1 MLNLLIKLFIHDSEN
16 CNEPRVRTAYG
27 TLCGIY
33 GIFLNLL
40 LFAGKY
46 AAGLIS
52 GSVAIIADAFN
63 NLSDA
68 GSSVIPLL
76 GFALAGKKPDPE
88 HPFGHGR
95 IEYIT
100 GLAISAIIILVG
112 VDLGKSSI
120 EKIIDPTPVEPGL
133 LPAIILIAAIAV
145 KIYISLYN
153 RRIGRKI
160 NSSVMQAT
168 ALDALTDTISTLVVL
183 LSMAVAYFFKVNID
197 GWAGLFVA
205 LFIIYAGYS
214 AAKDT
219 IAPLLGSAPD
229 PDFVRSIEDTVMA
242 HKEILGIHDLFV
254 HDYGPGRTFISLH
267 AEVDGHGD
275 FFGLHDVVDSAESE
289 LKEKF
294 GCLAT
299 IHMDPIDSANPEIN
313 TLRDKVLEALKRN
326 ISEEIKIHDFRVV
339 PGPSHTN
346 LIFDAAVPVDFKISD
361 SKLEAMIKET
371 VSSSFSHCFAVVNID
386 RTAV

>member
-68 GSSVIPLL
+68 GSSVITLL

-313 TLRDKVLEALKRN
+313 TLRDKVLEALKRD

>member
-1 MLNLLIKLFIHDSEN
+1 MLKLLIKLFIHDSEN

-27 TLCGIY
+27 TLCGVY
-33 GIFLNLL
+33 GIILNLI

-68 GSSVIPLL
+68 GSSVITLL
-76 GFALAGKKPDPE
+76 GFALAGRKPDPE

-100 GLAISAIIILVG
+100 GLAISVIIILVG
-112 VDLGKSSI
+112 ADLGKNSV
-120 EKIIDPTPVEPGL
+120 EKILHPTPVEAGL
-133 LPAIILIAAIAV
+133 LPALILVAAIAV
-145 KIYISLYN
+145 KIYISFYN
-153 RRIGRKI
+153 RAIGKKI
-160 NSSVMQAT
+160 NSSIMQAT
-168 ALDALTDTISTLVVL
+168 ALDALTDTISTFVVL
-183 LSMAVAYFFKVNID
+183 ISMAVSYFFKINID

-205 LFIIYAGYS
+205 MFIIYAGYS

-229 PDFVRSIEDTVMA
+229 PEFVRSIEETVMA
-242 HKEILGIHDLFV
+242 HEEILGIHDLFV
-254 HDYGPGRTFISLH
+254 HDYGPGRVFISLH
-267 AEVDGHGD
+267 AEVNGHGD
-275 FFGLHDVVDSAESE
+275 FFGLHDVVDSAETE
-289 LKEKF
+289 LKEKY

-299 IHMDPIDSANPEIN
+299 IHMDPIDSSNPETN
-313 TLRDKVLEALKRN
+313 KLRDDVLTKLHEE
-326 ISEEIKIHDFRVV
+326 ISEEIRIHDFRVV

-346 LIFDAAVPVDFKISD
+346 LIFDAAVPVDFRLSD
-361 SKLEAMIKET
+361 AKLESQIKEI
-371 VSSSFSHCFAVVNID
+371 VSSSFEHCFAVVNID
-386 RTAV
+386 RITA

>member
-1 MLNLLIKLFIHDSEN
+1 MSHYDPSADHNISVVEDDRLPGRDGALRLIKDDLE
-16 CNEPRVRTAYG
+16 T
-27 TLCGIY
+27 
-33 GIFLNLL
+33 
-40 LFAGKY
+40 
-46 AAGLIS
+46 
-52 GSVAIIADAFN
+52 
-63 NLSDA
+63 
-68 GSSVIPLL
+68 LL
-76 GFALAGKKPDPE
+76 GEGRALE
-88 HPFGHGR
+88 V
-95 IEYIT
+95 
-100 GLAISAIIILVG
+100 LVG

-313 TLRDKVLEALKRN
+313 TLRDKVLEALKRD

-386 RTAV
+386 RTTV

>member
-68 GSSVIPLL
+68 GSSVITLL

-205 LFIIYAGYS
+205 LFIIYAGSS

-299 IHMDPIDSANPEIN
+299 IHMDPIDSANPEMN
-313 TLRDKVLEALKRN
+313 TLRDKVLEALKRD

>member
-68 GSSVIPLL
+68 GSSVITLL

-168 ALDALTDTISTLVVL
+168 VCPSSIFSTRVRAFATL
-183 LSMAVAYFFKVNID
+183 L
-197 GWAGLFVA
+197 
-205 LFIIYAGYS
+205 YS
-214 AAKDT
+214 W
-219 IAPLLGSAPD
+219 
-229 PDFVRSIEDTVMA
+229 
-242 HKEILGIHDLFV
+242 
-254 HDYGPGRTFISLH
+254 
-267 AEVDGHGD
+267 
-275 FFGLHDVVDSAESE
+275 
-289 LKEKF
+289 
-294 GCLAT
+294 
-299 IHMDPIDSANPEIN
+299 
-313 TLRDKVLEALKRN
+313 
-326 ISEEIKIHDFRVV
+326 
-339 PGPSHTN
+339 
-346 LIFDAAVPVDFKISD
+346 
-361 SKLEAMIKET
+361 
-371 VSSSFSHCFAVVNID
+371 
-386 RTAV
+386 

>member
-1 MLNLLIKLFIHDSEN
+1 MLDLLIKLFIKDSEN
-16 CNEPRVRTAYG
+16 CGEPRVRTAYG

-46 AAGLIS
+46 AAGSIS

-68 GSSVIPLL
+68 GSSVITLL

-120 EKIIDPTPVEPGL
+120 EKIMDPTPVEAGL
-133 LPAIILIAAIAV
+133 LPAVILIAAIAV

-168 ALDALTDTISTLVVL
+168 SLDALTDTISTLVVL
-183 LSMAVAYFFKVNID
+183 ISMAAAYFFRLNID
-197 GWAGLFVA
+197 GWAGLLVA
-205 LFIIYAGYS
+205 LFIVYAGYS

-229 PDFVRSIEDTVMA
+229 SEFVRSIEDTVLA
-242 HKEILGIHDLFV
+242 HEEILGIHDLFV
-254 HDYGPGRTFISLH
+254 HDYGPGRVFISLH

-275 FFGLHDVVDSAESE
+275 FFGLHDVVDSAETE

-313 TLRDKVLEALKRN
+313 SLRDRVLEALKHN
-326 ISEEIKIHDFRVV
+326 ISEDIKIHDFRVV

-346 LIFDAAVPVDFKISD
+346 LIFDAAVPVDFKLND
-361 SKLEAMIKET
+361 TQLEAMIKDT
-371 VSSSFSHCFAVVNID
+371 VSTSFTRCFAVVNID
-386 RTAV
+386 RTAI

>member
-68 GSSVIPLL
+68 GSSVITLL

-183 LSMAVAYFFKVNID
+183 ISMAVAHFFKINID

-313 TLRDKVLEALKRN
+313 TLRDKVLEALKRD

>member
-68 GSSVIPLL
+68 GSSVITLL

-183 LSMAVAYFFKVNID
+183 ISMAVAYFFKVNID

-299 IHMDPIDSANPEIN
+299 IHMDPIDSANPEMN
-313 TLRDKVLEALKRN
+313 TLRDKVLEALKRD

>member
-1 MLNLLIKLFIHDSEN
+1 MLKLLAKLFIHDSEN
-16 CNEPRVRTAYG
+16 CSDPRVRTAYG
-27 TLCGIY
+27 TLCSVY

-46 AAGLIS
+46 AAGLLS
-52 GSVAIIADAFN
+52 GSVAITADAFN

-68 GSSVIPLL
+68 GSSVITLL

-95 IEYIT
+95 LEYIT

-112 VDLGKSSI
+112 VDLGKNSI
-120 EKIIDPTPVEPGL
+120 AKIINPSPVEAGI
-133 LPAIILIAAIAV
+133 LPAVILVAAILV
-145 KIYISLYN
+145 KIYISYYN
-153 RRIGRKI
+153 RRIGKKI
-160 NSSVMQAT
+160 NSAVMEAT
-168 ALDALTDTISTLVVL
+168 ALDALTDTISTFVVL
-183 LSMAVAYFFKVNID
+183 ISMAVSYFFKINID

-205 LFIIYAGYS
+205 LFIVYAGIS

-229 PDFVRSIEDTVMA
+229 PEFVRSIEETVMS
-242 HKEILGIHDLFV
+242 HKEIVGIHDLFV
-254 HDYGPGRTFISLH
+254 HDYGPGRVFITLH

-275 FFGLHDVVDSAESE
+275 FFGLHDVVDSAETE
-289 LKEKF
+289 LKEKY

-299 IHMDPIDSANPEIN
+299 IHMDPIDSSNPEIN
-313 TLRDKVLEALKRN
+313 SLRDKVLDKLRQE
-326 ISEEIKIHDFRVV
+326 ISEDIKIHDFRVV

-346 LIFDAAVPVDFKISD
+346 LIFDAAVPVDFKLSD
-361 SKLEAMIKET
+361 AKLESAIKET
-371 VSSSFSHCFAVVNID
+371 VSSSFPRCFAVVNID
-386 RTAV
+386 RVAV

>member
-1 MLNLLIKLFIHDSEN
+1 MLKLLIRLFIHDSEN
-16 CNEPRVRTAYG
+16 CTDPRVRTAYG
-27 TLCGIY
+27 RLCGIY

-46 AAGLIS
+46 AAGLLS
-52 GSVAIIADAFN
+52 GSVAITADAFN

-68 GSSVIPLL
+68 GSSVITLL
-76 GFALAGKKPDPE
+76 GFALAGKKADPE

-100 GLAISAIIILVG
+100 GLAISVIIILVG
-112 VDLGKSSI
+112 ADLGKNSF
-120 EKIIDPTPVEPGL
+120 EKILHPTPVEAGL
-133 LPAIILIAAIAV
+133 VPALILIAAIVV
-145 KIYISLYN
+145 KVYISFYN
-153 RRIGRKI
+153 RAIGKKI
-160 NSSVMQAT
+160 HSSVMEAT
-168 ALDALTDTISTLVVL
+168 ALDALTDTISTFVVL
-183 LSMAVAYFFKVNID
+183 ISMAVSFFFKVNID
-197 GWAGLFVA
+197 GWAGLIVA
-205 LFIIYAGYS
+205 LFIVYAGFS

-219 IAPLLGSAPD
+219 IAPLLGKAPD
-229 PDFVRSIEDTVMA
+229 PDFVRSIEETVLA
-242 HKEILGIHDLFV
+242 HEEILGIHDLFV
-254 HDYGPGRTFISLH
+254 HDYGPGRVFISLH

-275 FFGLHDVVDSAESE
+275 FFGLHDVVDTAETE
-289 LKEKF
+289 LKEKY

-313 TLRDKVLEALKRN
+313 TLRDKVLEALKHN
-326 ISEEIKIHDFRVV
+326 ISEDIKIHDFRVV

-361 SKLEAMIKET
+361 SKLEALIKET

>member
-68 GSSVIPLL
+68 GSSVITLL

-183 LSMAVAYFFKVNID
+183 ISMAVAYFFKVNID

-229 PDFVRSIEDTVMA
+229 PDFVRSVEDTVMA
-242 HKEILGIHDLFV
+242 HKEILGVHDLFV

-313 TLRDKVLEALKRN
+313 TLRDKVLEALKRD
-326 ISEEIKIHDFRVV
+326 ISEDIKIHDFRVV

>member
-68 GSSVIPLL
+68 GSSVITLL

-326 ISEEIKIHDFRVV
+326 ISEDIKIHDFRVV

>member
-68 GSSVIPLL
+68 GSSVITLL

-313 TLRDKVLEALKRN
+313 TLRDKVLEALKRD

-346 LIFDAAVPVDFKISD
+346 LIFDAAVPVDFKIGD

>member
-1 MLNLLIKLFIHDSEN
+1 MLKLLIKLFIRDSEN
-16 CNEPRVRTAYG
+16 VSDPRVRTAYG

-33 GIFLNLL
+33 GIFLNLV

-52 GSVAIIADAFN
+52 GSVAITADAFN

-68 GSSVIPLL
+68 GSSVITLL
-76 GFALAGKKPDPE
+76 GFALAGRKPDPE

-100 GLAISAIIILVG
+100 GLVISAIIMLVG
-112 VDLGKSSI
+112 VDLGKSSVQ
-120 EKIIDPTPVEPGL
+120 KIIDPSPVEAGL
-133 LPAIILIAAIAV
+133 LPALILIAAIAV
-145 KIYISLYN
+145 RIYISFYN

-160 NSSVMQAT
+160 NSAVMEAT
-168 ALDALTDTISTLVVL
+168 SLDALTDTISTFVVL
-183 LSMAVAYFFKVNID
+183 ISMAVSFFFKINID

-205 LFIIYAGYS
+205 LFIVYAGFS
-214 AAKDT
+214 AARDT

-254 HDYGPGRTFISLH
+254 HDYGPGRVFISLH

-289 LKEKF
+289 LKEKY

-299 IHMDPIDSANPEIN
+299 IHMDPIDSSNPEIN
-313 TLRDKVLEALKRN
+313 ALRDKVLEKLRQE
-326 ISEEIKIHDFRVV
+326 ISGDIRIHDFRVV
-339 PGPSHTN
+339 PGPTHTN
-346 LIFDAAVPVDFKISD
+346 LIFDAAVPVDFKLSD
-361 SKLEAMIKET
+361 TGLESAIKET
-371 VSSSFSHCFAVVNID
+371 VNSSFEHCFAVVNID
-386 RTAV
+386 RVAV

>member
-68 GSSVIPLL
+68 GSSVITLL

-229 PDFVRSIEDTVMA
+229 PDFVRSVEDTVMA

-313 TLRDKVLEALKRN
+313 TLRDKVLEALKRD

-346 LIFDAAVPVDFKISD
+346 LIFDAAVPVDFKIGD

-371 VSSSFSHCFAVVNID
+371 VSSSFTHCFAVVNID

>member
-1 MLNLLIKLFIHDSEN
+1 MLDLLIKLFIKDSEN
-16 CNEPRVRTAYG
+16 CGEPRVRTAYG

-46 AAGLIS
+46 AAGSIS

-68 GSSVIPLL
+68 GSSVITLL

-120 EKIIDPTPVEPGL
+120 EKIMDPTPVEAGL
-133 LPAIILIAAIAV
+133 LPAVILIAAIAV

-168 ALDALTDTISTLVVL
+168 SLDALTDTISTLVVL
-183 LSMAVAYFFKVNID
+183 ISMAAAYFFRLNID
-197 GWAGLFVA
+197 GWAGLLVA
-205 LFIIYAGYS
+205 LFIVYAGYS

-219 IAPLLGSAPD
+219 VAPLLGSAPD
-229 PDFVRSIEDTVMA
+229 PEFVRSIEDTVLA
-242 HKEILGIHDLFV
+242 HEEILGIHDLFV
-254 HDYGPGRTFISLH
+254 HDYGPGRVFISLH

-275 FFGLHDVVDSAESE
+275 FFGLHDVVDSAETE

-313 TLRDKVLEALKRN
+313 SLRDRVLEALKHN
-326 ISEEIKIHDFRVV
+326 ISEDIKIHDFRVV

-346 LIFDAAVPVDFKISD
+346 LIFDAAVPVDFKLND
-361 SKLEAMIKET
+361 TQLEAMIKDT
-371 VSSSFSHCFAVVNID
+371 VSTSFTRCFAVVNID
-386 RTAV
+386 RTAI

>member
-40 LFAGKY
+40 LFTGKY

-68 GSSVIPLL
+68 GSSVITLL

-313 TLRDKVLEALKRN
+313 TLRDKVLEALKRD
-326 ISEEIKIHDFRVV
+326 ISEDIKIHDFRVV

>member
-1 MLNLLIKLFIHDSEN
+1 MLNLLAKLFIHDSEN
-16 CNEPRVRTAYG
+16 CSDPRVRTAYG
-27 TLCGIY
+27 TLCGVY

-46 AAGLIS
+46 AAGLLS
-52 GSVAIIADAFN
+52 GSVAITADAFN

-68 GSSVIPLL
+68 GSSVITLL

-95 IEYIT
+95 LEYIT
-100 GLAISAIIILVG
+100 GLVISAIIILVG
-112 VDLGKSSI
+112 VDLGKNSI
-120 EKIIDPTPVEPGL
+120 GKIINPSPVEAGI
-133 LPAIILIAAIAV
+133 LPAVILIAAILV
-145 KIYISLYN
+145 KIYISYYN

-160 NSSVMQAT
+160 NSAVMEAT
-168 ALDALTDTISTLVVL
+168 ALDALTDTISTFVVL
-183 LSMAVAYFFKVNID
+183 ISMAISYFFKINID

-205 LFIIYAGYS
+205 LFIVYAGIS

-229 PDFVRSIEDTVMA
+229 PEFVRSIEETVMA
-242 HKEILGIHDLFV
+242 HKEIVGIHDLFV
-254 HDYGPGRTFISLH
+254 HDYGPGRVFISLH

-275 FFGLHDVVDSAESE
+275 FFGLHDVVDSAETE
-289 LKEKF
+289 LKEKY

-299 IHMDPIDSANPEIN
+299 IHMDPIDSSNPEIN
-313 TLRDKVLEALKRN
+313 SLRDQVLNRLRQE
-326 ISEEIKIHDFRVV
+326 ISDDIRIHDFRVV

-346 LIFDAAVPVDFKISD
+346 LIFDAAVPVDFKLSD
-361 SKLEAMIKET
+361 AKLESAIKET
-371 VSSSFSHCFAVVNID
+371 VSSSFERCFAVVNID
-386 RTAV
+386 RVTV

>member
-68 GSSVIPLL
+68 GSSVITLL

-183 LSMAVAYFFKVNID
+183 ISMAVAHFFKVNID

-313 TLRDKVLEALKRN
+313 TLRDKVLEALKHN
-326 ISEEIKIHDFRVV
+326 ISEDIKIHDFRVV

>member
-68 GSSVIPLL
+68 GSSVITLL

-326 ISEEIKIHDFRVV
+326 ISEDIKIHDFRVV

-386 RTAV
+386 RTTV

>member
-1 MLNLLIKLFIHDSEN
+1 MLDLLIKLFIKDSEN
-16 CNEPRVRTAYG
+16 CGEPRVRTAYG

-46 AAGLIS
+46 AAGSIS

-68 GSSVIPLL
+68 GSSVITLL

-120 EKIIDPTPVEPGL
+120 EKIMDPTPVEAGL
-133 LPAIILIAAIAV
+133 LPAVILIAAIAV

-168 ALDALTDTISTLVVL
+168 SLDALTDTISTLVVL
-183 LSMAVAYFFKVNID
+183 ISMAAAYFFRLNID
-197 GWAGLFVA
+197 GWAGLLVA

-219 IAPLLGSAPD
+219 VAPLLGSAPD
-229 PDFVRSIEDTVMA
+229 PEFVRSIEDTVLA
-242 HKEILGIHDLFV
+242 HEEILGIHDLFV
-254 HDYGPGRTFISLH
+254 HDYGPGRVFISLH

-275 FFGLHDVVDSAESE
+275 FFGLHDVLDSAETE

-313 TLRDKVLEALKRN
+313 SLRDRVLEALKHN
-326 ISEEIKIHDFRVV
+326 ISEDIKIHDFRVV

-346 LIFDAAVPVDFKISD
+346 LIFDAAVPVDFKLND
-361 SKLEAMIKET
+361 TQLEAMIKDT
-371 VSSSFSHCFAVVNID
+371 VSTSFTRGFAVVNID
-386 RTAV
+386 RTAI

>member
-68 GSSVIPLL
+68 GSSVITLL

-313 TLRDKVLEALKRN
+313 TLRDKVLEALKHN
-326 ISEEIKIHDFRVV
+326 ISEDIKIHDFRVV

>member
-1 MLNLLIKLFIHDSEN
+1 MLKLLIKLFIHDSEK

-27 TLCGIY
+27 TLCGVY
-33 GIFLNLL
+33 GIILNLI

-68 GSSVIPLL
+68 GSSVITLL
-76 GFALAGKKPDPE
+76 GFALAGRKPDPE

-100 GLAISAIIILVG
+100 GLAISVIIILVG
-112 VDLGKSSI
+112 ADLGKNSV
-120 EKIIDPTPVEPGL
+120 EKILHPTPVEAGL
-133 LPAIILIAAIAV
+133 LPALILVAAIAV
-145 KIYISLYN
+145 KIYISFYN
-153 RRIGRKI
+153 RAIGKKI

-168 ALDALTDTISTLVVL
+168 ALDALTDTISTFVVL
-183 LSMAVAYFFKVNID
+183 ISMAVSYFFKINID

-205 LFIIYAGYS
+205 MFIIYAGYS

-229 PDFVRSIEDTVMA
+229 PEFVRSIEENVMA
-242 HKEILGIHDLFV
+242 HEEILGIHDLFV
-254 HDYGPGRTFISLH
+254 HDYGPGRVFISLH
-267 AEVDGHGD
+267 AEVNGHGD
-275 FFGLHDVVDSAESE
+275 FFGLHDVVDSAETE
-289 LKEKF
+289 LKEKY

-299 IHMDPIDSANPEIN
+299 IHMDPIDSSNPETN
-313 TLRDKVLEALKRN
+313 KLRDDVLTKLHEE
-326 ISEEIKIHDFRVV
+326 ISEEIRIHDFRVV

-346 LIFDAAVPVDFKISD
+346 LIFDAAVPVDFRLSD
-361 SKLEAMIKET
+361 AKLESQIKEI
-371 VSSSFSHCFAVVNID
+371 VSSSFEHCFAVVNID
-386 RTAV
+386 RITA

>member
-68 GSSVIPLL
+68 GSSVITLL

-205 LFIIYAGYS
+205 LFIIDAGYS

-313 TLRDKVLEALKRN
+313 TLRDKVLEALKRD

-346 LIFDAAVPVDFKISD
+346 LIFDAAVPVDFKIGD

>member
-326 ISEEIKIHDFRVV
+326 ISEDIKIHDFRVV